1 MDSRTMHITVQQG
14 LQRMGSYD
22 FGDVQGEEIDLQ
34 LNRMQERFVKQK
46 FDVSNADPLGFQE
59 TQKRLDDLR
68 TLIREHTYDT
78 VVLEA
83 NLGTDPDFTT
93 IVVDQGQKWYIQFP
107 TGADDSDQYLF
118 LINARIKA
126 KVDATC
132 DDSTAVETPV
142 RLIKRDVLPRMLRH
156 PFGKSTFLNPVG
168 AILDD
173 KLYIYGDGQMVVQ
186 EVYIDYIKQP
196 TDIVYGPGYNPA
208 TQVEE
213 SCELPDHTHNEIVDM
228 TVRHMAAL
236 IQAPNYQQ
244 QVIETQQNE

>member
-1 MDSRTMHITVQQG
+1 MHIAVQQG

-22 FGDVQGEEIDLQ
+22 FGDLLGQEIDLQ

-46 FDVSNADPLGFQE
+46 FDVSNSDPLGFQE

-68 TLIREHTYDT
+68 TLIREQTYNQ
-78 VVLEA
+78 VVPSG
-83 NLGTDPDFTT
+83 NLGENPDYNTL
-93 IVVDQGQKWYIQFP
+93 IVDEGQKWYVRFP
-107 TGADDSDQYLF
+107 DGAGQTDEYLF
-118 LINARIKA
+118 LINARIKV
-126 KVDATC
+126 KVDENCPDSSAT
-132 DDSTAVETPV
+132 ETPI

-156 PFGKSTFLNPVG
+156 PFGKSTFINPIG

-186 EVYIDYIKQP
+186 EVYIDFIKKP
-196 TDIVYGPGYNPA
+196 RDVVYGPGHTPPVNN
-208 TQVEE
+208 T
-213 SCELPDHTHNEIVDM
+213 SDSELPDHTHNEIVDM

-236 IQAPNYQQ
+236 LQAPNYQQ